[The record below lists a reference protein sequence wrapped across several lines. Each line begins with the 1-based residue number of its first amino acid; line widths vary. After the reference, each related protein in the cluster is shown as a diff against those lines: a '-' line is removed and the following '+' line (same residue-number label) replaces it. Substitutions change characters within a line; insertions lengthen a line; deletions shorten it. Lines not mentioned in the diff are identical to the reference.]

1 MGARSANILSLIL
14 LLAVT
19 LAVTAACNA
28 VGCTENQNSVPLAGF
43 YSIDTDQA
51 IGIDSISVMGQG
63 APGDSM
69 LVRPSQR
76 VSQTYLP
83 FRSAHSSSTF
93 IIKYEQKAL
102 AQYDLQDRVT
112 FYYDTTPW
120 FASED
125 CGAMYHYRITRV
137 DHTTVFLDSVGVSD
151 SLITN
156 IEKQSIELY
165 FRTGEEAGEI

>member
-1 MGARSANILSLIL
+1 MSSRILNILSLIVL
-14 LLAVT
+14 SAVSFAA
-19 LAVTAACNA
+19 LTACSA

-43 YSIDTDQA
+43 YSMPTGQA
-51 IGIDSISVMGQG
+51 IVIDSISVMGNG

-76 VSQTYLP
+76 LSQTYLP
-83 FRSAHSSSTF
+83 FRSAHVSSTF

-137 DHTTVFLDSVGVSD
+137 DHTMVFLDSVGVSD

-156 IEKQSIELY
+156 IEKESIQLF
-165 FRTGEEAGEI
+165 FRTGEEADNL